1 MKSLVDHRAH
11 SGQAERGESGV
22 SYGTQWSGLAWGISC
37 NTWHKSVQAEH
48 GSLVYY
54 TAQSGQAECEESG
67 GSHDTQ
73 WSGLAWGVWWITG
86 HTVVRL
92 MEEGK

>member
-22 SYGTQWSGLAWGISC
+22 SHGTQWP
-37 NTWHKSVQAEH
+37 
-48 GSLVYY
+48 
-54 TAQSGQAECEESG
+54 
-67 GSHDTQ
+67 
-73 WSGLAWGVWWITG
+73 GLAWGVWWITG